1 MFATKKV
8 SVFERVLIQCCVL
21 IQKPMKA
28 MRRRNNAPLAME
40 MRLKVRARVAAAREE
55 ARLEIDLLL
64 EEARVMIAKVEAGEL
79 PLDVIISDES
89 IAREERIGRLRH
101 DHNL

>member
-8 SVFERVLIQCCVL
+8 SMFEKVLIQCCVL

-28 MRRRNNAPLAME
+28 LRRRKNAPRAME
-40 MRLKVRARVAAAREE
+40 MRLKVRARVAAAREV
-55 ARLEIDLLL
+55 ARLEIDLLV
-64 EEARVMIAKVEAGEL
+64 EEGRIMVAKVEAGEL
-79 PLDVIISDES
+79 PLEVIVSDES